1 MPSRKQPLVI
11 LTHAFCLATLVLAAS
26 LTQAVARN
34 DDPMMDTTKDGHHDP
49 SVVSSDQMLDLG
61 TSTSSALRLEG
72 EQSMRFNNIERAIM
86 VLQKAVEMS
95 PGDMDGHIL
104 YAEALEKKL
113 NKQKDRDPSLYNFV
127 VKQWL
132 YVSKRADFLDQAMQG
147 SAHLLKLTGQKPHRF
162 EREGHYLSR
171 VLLPGHEAN
180 QVASK
185 TKAAAKIQ

>member
-1 MPSRKQPLVI
+1 MPNRKQPMYVWRY
-11 LTHAFCLATLVLAAS
+11 AFCLAALALTAS
-26 LTQAVARN
+26 LVPAQAGT
-34 DDPMMDTTKDGHHDP
+34 DDFMMDTTKGGHHDP

-86 VLQKAVEMS
+86 VLQKAVEIS

-132 YVSKRADFLDQAMQG
+132 YVSKKAAFLDQAMQG
-147 SAHLLKLTGQKPHRF
+147 SSHLLKLTGQKPHKF

-171 VLLPGHEAN
+171 VLLPETAN
-180 QVASK
+180 NKV
-185 TKAAAKIQ
+185 AAKAEPKTQ